1 MATEGASKVVTAVFS
16 DPDLRKKLVDAES
29 PESRRAILAESG
41 LVDGLTEEDFES
53 LRQIAGDQQL
63 MNAEVLAS
71 VSGGNNTT
79 YASDINGAPI
89 LIPSANAGGA
99 TIAGDVVVAGSVA
112 VTSTA
117 MGAAAIG
124 VVVGGAAFGF

>member
-1 MATEGASKVVTAVFS
+1 MATAGVSKVINTVFS
-16 DPDLRKKLVDAES
+16 DPDLRKKLVDAET
-29 PESRRAILAESG
+29 PEARRAVLVESG
-41 LVDGLTEEDFES
+41 LAEGLTEEDYAS
-53 LRQIAGDQQL
+53 LREISADAKLLG
-63 MNAEVLAS
+63 AEVLAS

-79 YASDINGAPI
+79 YASDINGAPV
-89 LIPSANAGGA
+89 LYPSANAGGA